1 MISVM
6 VWLAKSEVASA
17 KIRAEIIFTLS
28 PQRRHEM
35 TQQDEE
41 AHLKEE
47 HLIEHPIKSELVHQG
62 SFLQVKRDTVRLPH
76 GGEATREYVV
86 HPGAVVVIGL
96 LDDGR
101 VLLERQ
107 FRYPVGLVMTEFPA
121 GKLDAGEQP
130 LFCAKRELLEETG
143 YTASEWAYAGPMHL
157 AIGYST
163 EVIHVFFARG
173 LKAGERQLD
182 ADEFLDVCS
191 MTPAELIDGVR
202 TGQVTD
208 AKTLSCCL
216 WLQNVQSGVW
226 VLDWNAV

>member
-1 MISVM
+1 
-6 VWLAKSEVASA
+6 
-17 KIRAEIIFTLS
+17 
-28 PQRRHEM
+28 M
-35 TQQDEE
+35 TNDRE
-41 AHLKEE
+41 AHLVE
-47 HLIEHPIKSELVHQG
+47 HRLQSEVVHQG
-62 SFLQVKRDTVRLPH
+62 SFLQVRLDTVRLPH
-76 GGEATREYVV
+76 GGQATREYVV

-107 FRYPVGLVMTEFPA
+107 FRYPVGRVMTELPA
-121 GKLDAGEQP
+121 GKLDAGEEP
-130 LFCAKRELLEETG
+130 WACARRELLEETG
-143 YTASEWAYAGPMHL
+143 YTAGEWAYAGPMHL

-191 MTPAELIDGVR
+191 MTAAELLEGCR
-202 TGQVTD
+202 RGEVTD

-216 WLQNVQSGVW
+216 WLQNVQSGAW
-226 VLDWNAV
+226 ALDWKPVLLIS

>member
-1 MISVM
+1 
-6 VWLAKSEVASA
+6 
-17 KIRAEIIFTLS
+17 
-28 PQRRHEM
+28 M
-35 TQQDEE
+35 TESSD
-41 AHLKEE
+41 A
-47 HLIEHPIKSELVHQG
+47 HLIEHRIKSEVVHQG
-62 SFLQVKRDTVRLPH
+62 NFLQLRLDTVRLPH

-96 LDDGR
+96 LDDGQ

-121 GKLDAGEQP
+121 GKLDAGETP
-130 LFCAKRELLEETG
+130 LFCAQRELLEETG
-143 YTASEWAYAGPMHL
+143 YRAREWAYAGPLHL

-173 LKAGERQLD
+173 LVAGERQLD

-191 MTPAELIDGVR
+191 MTPEQLLDGVR

-208 AKTLSCCL
+208 AKTLSCCV
-216 WLQNVQSGVW
+216 WLQNVQSGAW
-226 VLDWNAV
+226 QLEWKTP

>member
-1 MISVM
+1 
-6 VWLAKSEVASA
+6 
-17 KIRAEIIFTLS
+17 
-28 PQRRHEM
+28 M
-35 TQQDEE
+35 TESSD
-41 AHLKEE
+41 A
-47 HLIEHPIKSELVHQG
+47 HLIEHRIKSELVHQG
-62 SFLQVKRDTVRLPH
+62 NFLQLRLDTVRLPH

-96 LDDGR
+96 LDDGQ

-121 GKLDAGEQP
+121 GKLDAGETP
-130 LFCAKRELLEETG
+130 LFCAQRELLEETG
-143 YTASEWAYAGPMHL
+143 YRAREWAYAGPLHL

-173 LKAGERQLD
+173 LTAGERQLD

-191 MTPAELIDGVR
+191 MTPEQLLDGVR

-208 AKTLSCCL
+208 AKTLSCCV
-216 WLQNVQSGVW
+216 WLQNVQSGAW
-226 VLDWNAV
+226 QLEWKTP

>member
-1 MISVM
+1 
-6 VWLAKSEVASA
+6 
-17 KIRAEIIFTLS
+17 
-28 PQRRHEM
+28 M
-35 TQQDEE
+35 TQQDKE
-41 AHLKEE
+41 AHLKEA
-47 HLIEHPIKSELVHQG
+47 HLIEHPIKSEVVHQG
-62 SFLQVKRDTVRLPH
+62 SFLQVRLDTVRLPH

-96 LDDGR
+96 LEDGR

-226 VLDWNAV
+226 ALDWKAV

>member
-1 MISVM
+1 
-6 VWLAKSEVASA
+6 
-17 KIRAEIIFTLS
+17 
-28 PQRRHEM
+28 M
-35 TQQDEE
+35 TQQDKE
-41 AHLKEE
+41 A

-62 SFLQVKRDTVRLPH
+62 SFLTVKLDTVRLPH
-76 GGEATREYVV
+76 GGQATREYVL

-107 FRYPVGLVMTEFPA
+107 FRYPVGQVMTEFPA
-121 GKLDAGEQP
+121 GKLDAGESP
-130 LFCAKRELLEETG
+130 LLCARRELLEETG
-143 YTASEWAYAGPMHL
+143 YSAREWAYAGPMHL
-157 AIGYST
+157 AIGYSD

-173 LKAGERQLD
+173 LTAGERHLD

-191 MTPAELIDGVR
+191 MTPAELLEGVR

-216 WLQNVQSGVW
+216 WLQNVQSGAW
-226 VLDWNAV
+226 ALDWQTANGFES

>member
-1 MISVM
+1 
-6 VWLAKSEVASA
+6 
-17 KIRAEIIFTLS
+17 
-28 PQRRHEM
+28 M
-35 TQQDEE
+35 TQQDKE
-41 AHLKEE
+41 AQLKEE

-62 SFLQVKRDTVRLPH
+62 SFLQVKLDTVRLPH
-76 GGEATREYVV
+76 GGQATREYVV

-143 YTASEWAYAGPMHL
+143 YSAREWAYAGPMHL

-173 LKAGERQLD
+173 LTAGERQLD

-226 VLDWNAV
+226 ALDWKAV

>member
-1 MISVM
+1 
-6 VWLAKSEVASA
+6 
-17 KIRAEIIFTLS
+17 
-28 PQRRHEM
+28 M
-35 TQQDEE
+35 TESSD
-41 AHLKEE
+41 A
-47 HLIEHPIKSELVHQG
+47 HLIEHRIKSELVHQG
-62 SFLQVKRDTVRLPH
+62 NFLQLRLDTVRLPH

-96 LDDGR
+96 LDDGQ

-121 GKLDAGEQP
+121 GKLDAGETP
-130 LFCAKRELLEETG
+130 LFCAQRELLEETG
-143 YTASEWAYAGPMHL
+143 YRAREWAYAGPLHL

-173 LKAGERQLD
+173 LTAGERQLD

-191 MTPAELIDGVR
+191 MTPEQLLDGVR

-208 AKTLSCCL
+208 AKTLSCCV
-216 WLQNVQSGVW
+216 WLQNVQSGAW
-226 VLDWNAV
+226 QLDWKAV